1 MTKLGSRKLHI
12 CPKVTKIGSIIGHRI
27 DHNWVGALRRQRH
40 TPFPEKFT
48 QVSSPGGLKCGR
60 RSRKLE
66 CQLAFPWKQQGKRRE
81 DKLKLVVERNFQNVV
96 NFMLEMSTL
105 SFIPLICSLYFLP
118 YLFLI
123 LITGY

>member
-1 MTKLGSRKLHI
+1 MSA
-12 CPKVTKIGSIIGHRI
+12 C
-27 DHNWVGALRRQRH
+27 
-40 TPFPEKFT
+40 FP
-48 QVSSPGGLKCGR
+48 
-60 RSRKLE
+60 LE
-66 CQLAFPWKQQGKRRE
+66 ATREERE
-81 DKLKLVVERNFQNVV
+81 DKLKLVVERNLQNVV